1 MWCDGAVGRE
11 VRTMS
16 AAKAPK
22 GKVQQNVVLS
32 PEVVGGDVVS
42 LKESKT
48 QVRSSIDVV
57 FCFFRRRLC
66 FFFQ

>member
-1 MWCDGAVGRE
+1 
-11 VRTMS
+11 MS

-32 PEVVGGDVVS
+32 PEVAGGDVVS

-48 QVRSSIDVV
+48 QVREKVHFV
-57 FCFFRRRLC
+57 W
-66 FFFQ
+66 Q